1 MISRSIQN
9 KFAVVATTLIVLL
22 LAWNGSLLSGQ
33 ATAFTFP
40 PATAILGRFQE
51 IVPQNNLLSTRS
63 MISIQ
68 PSQEEAYCSGA
79 VSCRHTT
86 TSCSQLFVNIP
97 GQDDNI
103 NDEQK
108 VVLGGKEYYDGFLSR
123 KVDEEPIERVSGDNL
138 LKPILKFVG
147 VSTVIIGGFLLAF
160 LASNDLL

>member
-1 MISRSIQN
+1 
-9 KFAVVATTLIVLL
+9 
-22 LAWNGSLLSGQ
+22 
-33 ATAFTFP
+33 
-40 PATAILGRFQE
+40 
-51 IVPQNNLLSTRS
+51 
-63 MISIQ
+63 
-68 PSQEEAYCSGA
+68 
-79 VSCRHTT
+79 
-86 TSCSQLFVNIP
+86 VNIP